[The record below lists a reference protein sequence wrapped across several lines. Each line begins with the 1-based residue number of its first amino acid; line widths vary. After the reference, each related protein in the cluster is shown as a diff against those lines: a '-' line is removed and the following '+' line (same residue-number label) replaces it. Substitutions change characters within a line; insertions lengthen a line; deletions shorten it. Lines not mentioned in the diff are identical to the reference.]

1 MSGRNA
7 GTSVSAADG
16 PSGTRVGLAVA
27 MGAILIFTG
36 LAVLAGSASAA
47 PSDPPSVDVEEGFRT
62 THGQTLVIR
71 AENTNNDDV
80 TSWDVSAPSYV
91 TIDSTSVSDDDR
103 TFWARLTVT
112 QDAPANDPF
121 DVSFTATD
129 GQGLTDTANTTLD
142 ARDDPDEADVQP
154 LQDSLVEDT
163 DHNLTADV
171 HLFGDSV
178 ATVEMIKNYPG
189 VPTKEAE
196 PLSGDTWT
204 AGPFNYEVPGIHHVG
219 YRTVDDEGHQVTVV
233 HDIDITEKA
242 PEISA
247 PVDQLDVEPGQRI
260 SFVFSATDSD
270 GETLKDWRIHFKN
283 DAEVTDV
290 EVDPNGNQARLWV
303 TFTEPQDHVTHVVVA
318 VNDTHDEVG
327 TKDTQFN
334 FGNTPDLSTSSPSQV
349 QEDVDVTLT
358 GSFDDAD
365 LDASSME
372 IWKNFEWEDELF
384 KDKSQSNQVD
394 SDTFN
399 ATFNYDLP
407 AVHHP
412 GYTAQLADGG
422 EVTLVGDLE
431 VTEQAPQLSAI
442 DSLDVAEGQTISFDI
457 TASDSD
463 DESIADW
470 RIGFVNDQEILD
482 AQLFVDGDTAHFL
495 GTISENHDGATAVI
509 VEAED
514 TEGAVGDH
522 RTVFAIGDDP
532 DITTSSPASSVE
544 DTSVTLSTTV
554 DIADRS
560 PADVQIFKNYIWEG
574 DLLADKST
582 SNQIDD
588 DTWEATFTYGLVGT
602 HFPGY
607 QIQTDDGDTATLV
620 GEIEITEQ
628 VPEASSVDGFRAD
641 ESQRVSVIATAT
653 DDSTVEWSVDDGGVG
668 GQLITDGNEARWEF
682 HIPVDPGYDRI
693 DVTFTATDDA
703 GLEASTTT
711 TVFLSEDPLLEPL
724 TPLETDTG
732 IFALNPIVDEKLRLA
747 TDMDNDAWAQTE
759 IVKDWPS
766 GPTFETT
773 EISDGIFAASNI
785 SYATPGE
792 RHVGYVLT
800 SPSGDSIAVIQE
812 IFPEE
817 NDAPTVSTHPDVT
830 LDASGDAPLRSF
842 AQDPEA
848 RALEQYDWFYV
859 DGPRLDAG
867 EDEFLLGTGPN
878 VGGDAAHFEQMGTHE
893 LEVRVTDPYGLT
905 GTSTMTVNVDDK
917 IDAAGVLT
925 NADGQTDGVYVVDPR
940 THVTERIQG
949 NVSVVDGF
957 GNPVADAVVEGEVLY
972 YGSQSN
978 PVGAP
983 VAEFNA
989 TTDSSGN
996 TTFTYDQDLMGSTGR
1011 GESLA
1016 SFPGYHEIHIT
1027 VSVPS
1032 DPNAPIDDTE
1042 TVAVTIPYHVGT
1054 GAIGPT

>member
-7 GTSVSAADG
+7 DTSVSAANE

-27 MGAILIFTG
+27 MGAILLFTG

-62 THGQTLVIR
+62 THDQTLVIR
-71 AENTNNDDV
+71 AENTNDDQA
-80 TSWDVSAPSYV
+80 TSWDVDAPSYV
-91 TIDSTSVSDDDR
+91 TIDSTSVSDDER
-103 TFWARLTVT
+103 TFWAQLTIT
-112 QDAPANDPF
+112 QDAPANNPF
-121 DVSFTATD
+121 DVTFTATD

-142 ARDDPDEADVQP
+142 ARDNPDEADVQP
-154 LQDSLVEDT
+154 LQNALVEDT

-171 HLFGDSV
+171 HLFGDTV

-204 AGPFNYEVPGIHHVG
+204 AGPFNYENTGIHHVG

-233 HDIDITEKA
+233 HDIDVTEKA

-247 PVDQLDVEPGQRI
+247 PVDQLDVEAGQRI
-260 SFVFSATDSD
+260 SFVLSATDSD
-270 GETLKDWRIHFKN
+270 GEALSDWRIDFKN

-318 VNDTHDEVG
+318 VNDTHGEVG

-365 LDASSME
+365 LDASSIE

-394 SDTFN
+394 SNTYS

-431 VTEQAPQLSAI
+431 VTEQAPELSAI
-442 DSLDVAEGQTISFDI
+442 DSLDVAEGQTISFEVSY
-457 TASDSD
+457 TDSD
-463 DESIADW
+463 NEDIADW
-470 RIGFVNDQEILD
+470 RIGFVNPDEVLD
-482 AQLFVDGDTAHFL
+482 AQLLVDGDTAHFL
-495 GTISENHDGATAVI
+495 GTISENNDGATQVI
-509 VEAED
+509 IEAED
-514 TEGAVGDH
+514 TQGAVGDD
-522 RTVFAIGDDP
+522 RTVFVIGDDP

-560 PADVQIFKNYIWEG
+560 PADVQIFKNYIWQG
-574 DLLADKST
+574 DLLAQNSA
-582 SNQIDD
+582 SNQVDE

-607 QIQTDDGDTATLV
+607 QIQTADGDTATLV
-620 GEIEITEQ
+620 GELEITEQ
-628 VPEASSVDGFRAD
+628 VPEVSSAIGFRA
-641 ESQRVSVIATAT
+641 EETQRVAVIATAV
-653 DDSTVEWSVDDGGVG
+653 DDSTVDWEVDDGGVG
-668 GQLITDGNEARWEF
+668 GDVFVDGNEVRWEF
-682 HIPVDPGYDRI
+682 TIPLDPGYDRI
-693 DVTFTATDDA
+693 NVKFTATDDA
-703 GLEASTTT
+703 GLTASSTTK
-711 TVFLSEDPLLEPL
+711 VHLKDDPVIEPA
-724 TPLETDTG
+724 PPKEIDTG
-732 IFALNPIVDEKLRLA
+732 IFAINPILGEDLRLA
-747 TDMDNDAWAQTE
+747 ANVDNDDVETQ
-759 IVKDWPS
+759 IVNNWPS
-766 GPTFETT
+766 GATFDTT
-773 EISDGIFAASNI
+773 EIAEDLFAISGI
-785 SYATPGE
+785 SYDTPGKTQ
-792 RHVGYVLT
+792 VGYLITGERGNQV
-800 SPSGDSIAVIQE
+800 AVIQE

-830 LDASGDAPLRSF
+830 LDGSGDAPLRSF
-842 AQDPEA
+842 AEDPEA
-848 RALEQYDWFYV
+848 RTLEQYDWFYV

-867 EDEFLLGTGPN
+867 QDEFLLGSGPN

-905 GTSTMTVNVDDK
+905 GTSTMTVQVDDL
-917 IDAAGVLT
+917 IDATGVLT
-925 NADGQTDGVYVVDPR
+925 NADGQTDGVYVVDPT
-940 THVTERIQG
+940 THAMDRLEG

-957 GNPVADAVVEGEVLY
+957 GNPVADAIVEGEVLY
-972 YGSQSN
+972 YGSQGN
-978 PVGAP
+978 TVGAP
-983 VAEFNA
+983 VADF
-989 TTDSSGN
+989 TTTTGSSGN
-996 TTFTYDQDLMGSTGR
+996 ATFEFDQDLMGSTGR

-1032 DPNAPIDDTE
+1032 DPSAPVDDTE
-1042 TVAVTIPYHVGT
+1042 TADVMIPYHVGT
-1054 GAIGPT
+1054 GIVGPT